1 MTEGY
6 VCMEAETVPLQKAEA
21 LERFLAKFVDF
32 LIAGAFFAFPTFVGP
47 LAALTYILISDGIRG
62 GQSLGKRVIGLR
74 AVVAETG
81 EPCDFKRSIIRNSPF
96 ALLIVF
102 WFLVGWI
109 PYLGKLLF
117 LAAALV
123 VGAFELVLVYTDER
137 GARFGD
143 RVAGTVVTVSKK
155 QGLQ

>member
-6 VCMEAETVPLQKAEA
+6 VFMQTETVPFQKAEA
-21 LERFLAKFVDF
+21 LERFLAKFIDL
-32 LIAGAFFAFPTFVGP
+32 LITCAFFAFPTFVGP

-62 GQSLGKRVIGLR
+62 GQSIGKRVIGLR
-74 AVVAETG
+74 AVLAETG

-117 LAAALV
+117 IAAALV

-143 RVAGTVVTVSKK
+143 RVAGTVVAVSKK
-155 QGLQ
+155 